1 MKKLQ
6 LNKKTISQMSDGQMA
21 NVNGGNASICL
32 ASCPRG
38 TRKGKSC
45 CDSDPIE
52 FPPPILV

>member
-1 MKKLQ
+1 
-6 LNKKTISQMSDGQMA
+6 MSDGQMA